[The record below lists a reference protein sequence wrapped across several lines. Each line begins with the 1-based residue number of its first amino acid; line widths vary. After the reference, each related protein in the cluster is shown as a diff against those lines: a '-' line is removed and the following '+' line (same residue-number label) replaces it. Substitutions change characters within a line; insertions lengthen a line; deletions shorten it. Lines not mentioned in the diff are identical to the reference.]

1 MLKTSQTSTATTW
14 PRDNRLSGATPL
26 SGLRSYLNKIGT
38 IVWKDVV
45 AEMRTKE
52 AITAMLVFAVLV
64 VLIFN
69 FAFDLRPPEE
79 RLQNAPGLL
88 WVAFTFAGVLGLNR
102 TFVVEKDRGSLE
114 GLLLAPVDR
123 SAIYVGKFISTFLFM
138 TLVEAVTLPI
148 FTILNNVPVLLPELI
163 PVIILGTFGFVT
175 IGTLLSAMTV
185 NTRSREVMLPI
196 LLFPMMVPVIIA
208 AVRATG
214 AVLQGNGLSTVGDWM
229 GMLISFDIIFFVVC
243 FLVFDY
249 VVEE

>member
-1 MLKTSQTSTATTW
+1 V
-14 PRDNRLSGATPL
+14 G
-26 SGLRSYLNKIGT
+26 GLRSYLNKVGT
-38 IVWKDVV
+38 IIWKDVI
-45 AEMRTKE
+45 AEIRTKE

-148 FTILNNVPVLLPELI
+148 FALLNNVSVLLPELI
-163 PVIILGTFGFVT
+163 PVIILGTLGFVT

-214 AVLQGNGLSTVGDWM
+214 AVLQGKGLGAVGDWI
-229 GMLISFDIIFFVVC
+229 GMLISFDLIFFIVC
-243 FLVFDY
+243 FLVFEY

>member
-1 MLKTSQTSTATTW
+1 MKTSQPSTATTW
-14 PRDNRLSGATPL
+14 PRDREVGGAAPTI
-26 SGLRSYLNKIGT
+26 GLRSYLNKVGA

-45 AEMRTKE
+45 AELRTKE
-52 AITAMLVFAVLV
+52 AFTAMLVFAVLV

-102 TFVVEKDRGSLE
+102 TFALEKDRGSLE
-114 GLLLAPVDR
+114 GLMLAPVDR
-123 SAIYVGKFISTFLFM
+123 SAIYVGKVISTFLFM
-138 TLVEAVTLPI
+138 TLVEVVTLPI
-148 FTILNNVPVLLPELI
+148 FSILNNVSVLLPSLI
-163 PVIILGTFGFVT
+163 PVIILGTFGFV
-175 IGTLLSAMTV
+175 IVGTLLAAMTV

-196 LLFPMMVPVIIA
+196 LLFPMLVPIIIS

-214 AVLQGNGLSTVGDWM
+214 AVLQGKSLSTVSDWM
-229 GMLISFDIIFFVVC
+229 VMLVSFDVIFFVVC
-243 FLVFDY
+243 FLVFEY